1 MLLIAV
7 QHQKV
12 VEKEA
17 ETDRKRAVIE
27 AEKLSQVA
35 TITYKQKIM
44 EKESEKRISEIEGTF
59 KATARVVSD
68 YILKRIVY
76 KYLM

>member
-1 MLLIAV
+1 MLLIAE

-35 TITYKQKIM
+35 NITYKQKIM
-44 EKESEKRISEIEGTF
+44 EKESEKRISEIEG
-59 KATARVVSD
+59 KATGRHTCS
-68 YILKRIVY
+68 LPFSLCSLFK
-76 KYLM
+76 